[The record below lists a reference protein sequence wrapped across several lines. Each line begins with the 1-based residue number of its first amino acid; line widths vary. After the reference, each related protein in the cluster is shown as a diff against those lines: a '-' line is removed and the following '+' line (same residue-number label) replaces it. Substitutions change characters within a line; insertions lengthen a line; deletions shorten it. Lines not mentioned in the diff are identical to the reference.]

1 MKLDK
6 KRRLAANMLDV
17 GVNRIWIDPQMA
29 EDVAAALTRAD
40 IKRLVKEGSI
50 VVKQK
55 TGTSRGRT
63 RVRKLKRKEGRRRGH
78 GSRRGGKEA
87 RSPKKLKWIQTIRPI
102 RKRLKELKKEGTI
115 RAGDYR
121 RLYKMAKGGSFRNKA
136 HLETYLKERGILKV
150 TA

>member
-6 KRRLAANMLDV
+6 KKRLAADVLGV

-40 IKRLVKEGSI
+40 INRLVKEGTI
-50 VVKQK
+50 VAKQK

-63 RVRKLKRKEGRRRGH
+63 RVRELKRKEGRRRGH
-78 GSRRGGKEA
+78 GSRRGGQNA
-87 RSPKKLKWIQTIRPI
+87 RTPRKRKWIQMIRPI
-102 RKRLKELKKEGTI
+102 RKRLKDLRKEG
-115 RAGDYR
+115 ALKEGEYR
-121 RLYKMAKGGSFRNKA
+121 RLYKMAKGGSFRNRA